1 MVIIF
6 ASLVIVSFLLGNI
19 VNYLVKMLPKEDE
32 ELKFKEILKSAYS
45 YTRGTKLYFILTLAI
60 LGMILKVYGVTLVF
74 LLYGYIALILLVIAI
89 IDYKTTYVYTIVVI
103 LGDIVGIGLSI
114 YRLAIGTLIF
124 NDLLIALGILLILYI
139 LAKFTSVVALG
150 DVEVYAMIA
159 LTMGLGLFIRV
170 LVLSVIV
177 GSVYGVILFARRIN
191 SVIVRVVNGGTV
203 SGLQGVINAM
213 NVEVK
218 KSVTAFTPSI
228 FVAYMLVVLFNNVI
242 TDALTFIFQIY
253 SNI

>member
-1 MVIIF
+1 MVIII

-32 ELKFKEILKSAYS
+32 EIKLKDILKSAYS

-60 LGMILKVYGVTLVF
+60 LSMILKVYGVTLLF
-74 LLYGYIALILLVIAI
+74 FLYGYIALILLVIAI

-103 LGDIVGIGLSI
+103 LGGIVGIGLSI
-114 YRLAIGTLIF
+114 YRLAIGTLTF
-124 NDLLIALGILLILYI
+124 NDLLIALGVLLILYI
-139 LAKFTSVVALG
+139 LAKFSSVVALG

-253 SNI
+253 ANI